1 MNDNSGPAASKPPP
15 AKLFTRRRVL
25 KMAGGLAG
33 SAVAIGLYTWR
44 IEPHWLQVVERDLPI
59 AGLPDALVGRRLIQ
73 VSDLHVG
80 PVVDRDYLAAAL
92 TTVNSLRPDLLV
104 LTGDFMTAF
113 ENEQVDNVGLL

>member
-1 MNDNSGPAASKPPP
+1 MNDTNGPAASKPP
-15 AKLFTRRRVL
+15 AARLLTRRRVL
-25 KMAGGLAG
+25 KIAGGVVGTAA
-33 SAVAIGLYTWR
+33 AVGLYTWR

-92 TTVNSLRPDLLV
+92 TTVNSLR
-104 LTGDFMTAF
+104 
-113 ENEQVDNVGLL
+113 